1 MGSFSD
7 VGLALHSSASPSAS
21 PLPSPSPSGS
31 PSTQRRNSSSS
42 HPPTKWSLWQKTEP
56 STSSSPCG
64 SPKARRRSLGGRQRR
79 TSSEGA
85 LSGREPAQPLV
96 SDAVAPHYAEA
107 KGNEC
112 AHQVLCEAG
121 AIEQPPAARQKR
133 VSREHLARNMKRAS
147 GETLVGGVGGAAEEP
162 PGARRPARARR
173 LSAPDCFKAGRR
185 MSTPDIVLRSFE
197 VAAQATSPPRA
208 AAAHGP
214 PHRMQ
219 SRRNSLPGRP
229 GGCLLSRTNSF
240 PAADAH
246 SEQGSFRSRGSP
258 LGAQSRE
265 EGSFSSKVSGSRAT
279 VEQLHDLAARADYE
293 PPPENSLT
301 FERVRWG
308 TARSPPLDPLQAP
321 L

>member
-1 MGSFSD
+1 
-7 VGLALHSSASPSAS
+7 
-21 PLPSPSPSGS
+21 
-31 PSTQRRNSSSS
+31 
-42 HPPTKWSLWQKTEP
+42 
-56 STSSSPCG
+56 
-64 SPKARRRSLGGRQRR
+64 
-79 TSSEGA
+79 
-85 LSGREPAQPLV
+85 
-96 SDAVAPHYAEA
+96 
-107 KGNEC
+107 
-112 AHQVLCEAG
+112 
-121 AIEQPPAARQKR
+121 
-133 VSREHLARNMKRAS
+133 
-147 GETLVGGVGGAAEEP
+147 
-162 PGARRPARARR
+162 
-173 LSAPDCFKAGRR
+173 

-301 FERVRWG
+301 FERIRWG
-308 TARSPPLDPLQAP
+308 TARSPPSDPF
-321 L
+321 

>member
-1 MGSFSD
+1 MSDENLAALSSLGWLRYASRLGAAGLLDDTEFCSSLDQLATLVKATLAYQSATSRRSPEPSFAEPQPHRRSSAPNIMSGPWPARSVNSAAAVEAHPPRVERRNSLERISENMPGSTDEMGSFSD

-133 VSREHLARNMKRAS
+133 ASREHLARNMKRAS
-147 GETLVGGVGGAAEEP
+147 GETLAGGGG
-162 PGARRPARARR
+162 
-173 LSAPDCFKAGRR
+173 
-185 MSTPDIVLRSFE
+185 
-197 VAAQATSPPRA
+197 
-208 AAAHGP
+208 
-214 PHRMQ
+214 
-219 SRRNSLPGRP
+219 
-229 GGCLLSRTNSF
+229 
-240 PAADAH
+240 
-246 SEQGSFRSRGSP
+246 
-258 LGAQSRE
+258 
-265 EGSFSSKVSGSRAT
+265 
-279 VEQLHDLAARADYE
+279 
-293 PPPENSLT
+293 
-301 FERVRWG
+301 
-308 TARSPPLDPLQAP
+308 
-321 L
+321 